1 MTETVTTEAGGRP
14 TAAARPPRRT
24 WLDASA
30 VGRALTPLLWIGPAL
45 VLIGAIVLWPAVEM
59 VMTSM
64 KEITS
69 TGLSKRWVGFDN
81 YEAVLNE
88 PALVPVLLRTV
99 VWVVGVVVVTMAL
112 GLALAQLLNA
122 RFPGRKL
129 VRWALIVPWAASVVM
144 TAIAWRWILDFF
156 YGIFNRI
163 GTDLG
168 LIEGPQ
174 DWLGEPGWAFV
185 WLMWVAVFVSLPFTT
200 YVILAGLQTVP
211 GDVYE
216 AAQIDG
222 ASRWRTYWSIVFP
235 LLRPALL
242 VATVI
247 NVINVFNS
255 FPIIWAMTQG
265 GPGYDTDTTTTF
277 MYKLA
282 KLDKEIGMSASMAV
296 MNFVMIIVMVLF
308 YLKAVRW
315 KEVD

>member
-1 MTETVTTEAGGRP
+1 VSTTVTTAAGAPPKKVER
-14 TAAARPPRRT
+14 PRR
-24 WLDASA
+24 
-30 VGRALTPLLWIGPAL
+30 RAPRGLAALAPLLWIGPAL
-45 VLIGAIVLWPAVEM
+45 LLIGGIVLWPAVEM
-59 VMTSM
+59 FLTSL

-81 YEAVLNE
+81 YEAVLAE
-88 PALVPVLLRTV
+88 PALVPILLRTV
-99 VWVVGVVVVTMAL
+99 LWVVGVVAITML
-112 GLALAQLLNA
+112 ISLALAQLLNA
-122 RFPGRKL
+122 RFPGRRL

-144 TAIAWRWILDFF
+144 TAVAWRWILDFF
-156 YGIFNRI
+156 YGIANRI

-168 LIEGPQ
+168 LIDQPR
-174 DWLGEPGWAFV
+174 DWLGEPGLAFV
-185 WLMWVAVFVSLPFTT
+185 WLMCVAVFVSLPFTT
-200 YVILAGLQTVP
+200 YVILAGLQTMP
-211 GDVYE
+211 GEVYE

-222 ASRWRTYWSIVFP
+222 ASRWRTYRSIVLP

-282 KLDKEIGMSASMAV
+282 RLDKEIGMSASMAV

-308 YLKAVRW
+308 YLRAVRW
-315 KEVD
+315 KEVE